1 MDIDNGKHDYSKG
14 SKLLDIFQ
22 DLADITSDMKPSSDD
37 VKMNARI
44 REDANENQEG
54 KSGKPQHD
62 HN

>member
-1 MDIDNGKHDYSKG
+1 MPLNGKHDYSKG

-22 DLADITSDMKPSSDD
+22 DLADIVSDMKPSSND
-37 VKMNARI
+37 VKMRARI